1 MIDIETYII
10 ALRLN
15 WMIKFLDD
23 AYNSSWKEIER
34 IFSLVDVT

>member
-1 MIDIETYII
+1 MIDIEAYII

-23 AYNSSWKEIER
+23 AYKSSWKEIER
-34 IFSLVDVT
+34 TFFPWSM

>member
-15 WMIKFLDD
+15 WMIKLWMTLIIRRGKKL
-23 AYNSSWKEIER
+23 N
-34 IFSLVDVT
+34 T